1 MTRQE
6 FVFTIG
12 FQGDAAIVDRRAQR
26 QFGRLS
32 TMELAREGL
41 YRAAFCSALFSGD
54 QQEMSEFIRHFAEKT
69 HNPDLTEDQVKRIF
83 GVYTVP
89 DEVKRVVSI

>member
-1 MTRQE
+1 MTRDE

-12 FQGDAAIVDRRAQR
+12 FQGDAAIVDSRALKR
-26 QFGRLS
+26 HRKLS

-41 YRAAFCSALFSGD
+41 FRAAFCSATYSGS
-54 QQEMSEFIRHFAEKT
+54 SEELDEFVTFFGEETGMA
-69 HNPDLTEDQVKRIF
+69 DLTVERLQRLF

-89 DEVKRVVSI
+89 DQVKRIVTV

>member
-12 FQGDAAIVDRRAQR
+12 FQGDAAIVDKRAKR
-26 QFGRLS
+26 DYGRLS
-32 TMELAREGL
+32 TMELAEKGL
-41 YRAAFCSALFSGD
+41 YRAAFCSALFSGGPD
-54 QQEMSEFIRHFAEKT
+54 EMTEFVRHFAERT
-69 HNPDLTEDQVKRIF
+69 ANPDLTEDQVKRVF

-89 DEVKRVVSI
+89 DEVKRVVLI

>member
-1 MTRQE
+1 MTRDE

-12 FQGDAAIVDRRAQR
+12 FQDDAAIVDSRAMKR
-26 QFGRLS
+26 FRKLS

-41 YRAAFCSALFSGD
+41 YRAAFCSAIHSGSQEETD
-54 QQEMSEFIRHFAEKT
+54 QFVAYFGEQTGM
-69 HNPDLTEDQVKRIF
+69 DGLTVERLQRLF

-89 DEVKRVVSI
+89 DQIKRIVTV